1 MRARPV
7 TARPAPFP
15 APRRGLL
22 HARSTAVPAAAALAL
37 AVAIGAA
44 SPASAAEA
52 FRAPRAPVVAS
63 YAIQARLDPGAHRVD
78 GRQTLT
84 WRNDSRAGASELCFH
99 LYLNAFR
106 STGSA
111 WMSSAGAEDRATLSG
126 GGWGWTEV
134 TGLAVDGRDLLAEAA
149 YDPPAAFP
157 DDRTVLRVPLAAP
170 VAPGETAEVAISFL
184 SQLPRAVART
194 GYSRDYHFVAQW
206 FPKIGV
212 LTADGTWHCEPFHHS
227 SEFYADFGDYDVALE
242 VPRRFVVGATGR
254 RASAEDAGGG
264 RTLHRYVQEGVHD
277 FAWTAWPRFVERR
290 FTFTADG
297 LPPVDVRMLLRP
309 ETVRFAGRYARA
321 LTAGLQRFGA
331 WYGPYPYSNLTMVD
345 PPWGAEAT
353 GGMEYPTLFTTGSPV
368 LSPIAT
374 LRPEGVTVHELGHQW
389 FYGLLAT
396 DEVRES
402 FLDEGI
408 TTYAT
413 ARVLAEEYGPRAWS
427 FDLWGLPIP
436 FGDVRQEHLLDTS
449 ARYFR
454 RPDTDPI
461 GRTTSGYLDHAAY
474 RNLTYS
480 KMSLVLGQLE
490 RLLGAATMDRAMR
503 SYADTWRF
511 RHPTTSDFVR
521 SLSRAAG
528 QDLSGYFRQTVWSSE
543 VLDYAVETATSRP
556 RRAPTGVFGSGDER
570 QTVERGERQAGW
582 ESEVVVR
589 RLGGVTLPVFT
600 DLVFADGQRARLRWD
615 GRERWVR
622 FRVVGPRL
630 AWAEV
635 DPDHTLLLDVDR
647 LNNSRRV
654 EPDRRASR
662 RWAQRLRFWIQNIL
676 ETFAALA

>member
-1 MRARPV
+1 MSISNTSRA
-7 TARPAPFP
+7 
-15 APRRGLL
+15 L
-22 HARSTAVPAAAALAL
+22 AALLAL
-37 AVAIGAA
+37 AA
-44 SPASAAEA
+44 ASAATA
-52 FRAPRAPVVAS
+52 QAAQRAAATRLPPAVAS
-63 YAIQARLDPGAHRVD
+63 YAIQARLDPGTHRIA

-84 WRNDSRAGASELCFH
+84 WRNDSRASVSELCFH

-106 STGSA
+106 STASA
-111 WMSSAGAEDRATLSG
+111 WMSSADADDRETLSG
-126 GGWGWTEV
+126 GGWGWTDV
-134 TGLAVDGRDLLAEAA
+134 TGLRVGGRDVLADAA
-149 YDPPAAFP
+149 FDPPAAFP
-157 DDRTVLRVPLAAP
+157 DDRTVMRVPLAAP
-170 VAPGETAEVAISFL
+170 VAPGETAEVAVTFL
-184 SQLPRAVART
+184 SQLPEAVART
-194 GYSRDYHFVAQW
+194 GYSQDFHFVAQW

-212 LTADGTWHCEPFHHS
+212 LSPDGTWHCEPFHRS
-227 SEFYADFGDYDVALE
+227 SEFYADYGDYDVALD

-254 RASAEDAGGG
+254 RASSEDAGGG
-264 RTLHRYVQEGVHD
+264 RVIHRYVQEGVHD
-277 FAWTAWPRFVERR
+277 FAWTAWPQFVERR

-297 LPPVDVRMLLRP
+297 LPPVDVLMLLRP
-309 ETVRFAGRYARA
+309 ETVRFTGRYSRA
-321 LTAGLQRFGA
+321 LAAGLERFGA
-331 WYGPYPYSNLTMVD
+331 WYGAYPYSTLTMVD

-353 GGMEYPTLFTTGSPV
+353 GGMEYPTFFATGTDVFSP
-368 LSPIAT
+368 LAT
-374 LRPEGVTVHELGHQW
+374 QRPEGVTVHELGHQW

-427 FDLWGLPIP
+427 FEAWGLPVP
-436 FGDVRQEHLLDTS
+436 FGEVRLEHLLDTS

-480 KMSLVLGQLE
+480 KMSLALGQLE
-490 RLLGAATMDRAMR
+490 RLLGAATMERAMR
-503 SYADTWRF
+503 AFADTWRF
-511 RHPTTSDFVR
+511 RHPSTSDFVR

-528 QDLSGYFRQTVWSSE
+528 QDLTGYFRQTVWSSE

-556 RRAPTGVFGSGDER
+556 RRAATGVFGTGDER
-570 QTVERGERQAGW
+570 RTIEDGERLAGW

-589 RLGGVTLPVFT
+589 RLGGVALPVFT

-635 DPDHTLLLDVDR
+635 DPDQTLLLDVDR

-676 ETFAALA
+676 EAFAALA